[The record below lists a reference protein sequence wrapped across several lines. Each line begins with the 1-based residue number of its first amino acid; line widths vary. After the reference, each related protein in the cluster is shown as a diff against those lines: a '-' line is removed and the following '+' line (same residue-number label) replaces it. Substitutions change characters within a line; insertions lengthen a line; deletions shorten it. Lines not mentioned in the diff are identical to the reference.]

1 MNLLFFLAYVL
12 LPLLLSFYIFN
23 FPPAKIFL
31 GDVGSIP
38 LGYII
43 GYLMIY
49 MLSINEFFI
58 FFTMFL
64 YPILDVGFNL
74 IRKTINCIYPWSR
87 SFDYYFL
94 IPVII
99 GVIFKL
105 KVPIRTVLASLIIIA
120 ICISPYAIYKEIFF
134 IPDNAGAKETLVKQD
149 FSSPWVNL
157 KVLTLLHTFNYFS
170 QISFNFI

>member
-94 IPVII
+94 IPVIKGKKKHFYVLKYAI
-99 GVIFKL
+99 GIVLLTIILNILNKISLINSNLLFIIL
-105 KVPIRTVLASLIIIA
+105 LAS
-120 ICISPYAIYKEIFF
+120 
-134 IPDNAGAKETLVKQD
+134 
-149 FSSPWVNL
+149 
-157 KVLTLLHTFNYFS
+157 VLTLLFHFN
-170 QISFNFI
+170 SFRKK